1 MSVVTC
7 VNCGKPLDKIPVW
20 LANVKVKFTCE
31 ECRTKH
37 RAPLVIPVDDLPPL
51 TDEVNKDLD
60 VIEREEGLET
70 TSLEELAQEEERG
83 LEDEEEEV

>member
-7 VNCGKPLDKIPVW
+7 VDCGKPLEKIPSW
-20 LANVKVKFTCE
+20 LADVKVKFTCE

-37 RAPLVIPVDDLPPL
+37 RPAFFIPVDDHAGLSEEN
-51 TDEVNKDLD
+51 TEDLD

-70 TSLEELAQEEERG
+70 TSLEELAQEEEKG
-83 LEDEEEEV
+83 AEDEEEEV

>member
-7 VNCGKPLDKIPVW
+7 VDCGKPLDKIPVW

-37 RAPLVIPVDDLPPL
+37 RAPLVIPVDDHP
-51 TDEVNKDLD
+51 TEEVNEDMD

>member
-7 VNCGKPLDKIPVW
+7 VDCGKPLDKIPVW

-37 RAPLVIPVDDLPPL
+37 RAPLVIPVDDLPL

>member
-7 VNCGKPLDKIPVW
+7 VDCGKPLEKIPSW
-20 LANVKVKFTCE
+20 LAEVRVKFTCE

-37 RAPLVIPVDDLPPL
+37 RTPVVILDELPALSEEPA
-51 TDEVNKDLD
+51 EELD

-70 TSLEELAQEEERG
+70 TSLEELAQEEEEQG
-83 LEDEEEEV
+83 EEDEEEEV